1 MRLDFHLHTHCSDGS
16 IPPRELYH
24 MAKKQRLKA
33 WSVTDHDTC
42 IAYDDLPTDDPS
54 LFCGVEITTSF
65 EQHEIHVV
73 ALGVDRHDTQFADF
87 LRSIRD
93 IRRER
98 ADKMLQAINA
108 EFHQSIQ
115 LSDVQTSHAD
125 VITRLHLAIAMQ
137 QRNLIRYRGAFFSEL
152 MTEERMQQLQLPEY
166 PSVAEAAAQVH
177 AVGAQAILAHPARY
191 ASIDLVERILQAD
204 LDGLE
209 VKFPNCDPAWEHQ
222 LRRIAADRS
231 YVLSCGS
238 DLHWPGRRQ
247 PGDCRLSHAEA
258 APLLQRLGW
267 VDPLKS

>member
-1 MRLDFHLHTHCSDGS
+1 
-16 IPPRELYH
+16 

-42 IAYDDLPTDDPS
+42 VAYDELPSDDET
-54 LFCGVEITTSF
+54 LFCGVEVTTAF

-73 ALGVDRHDTQFADF
+73 ALGVDRHDPGFSAF
-87 LRSIRD
+87 LGGIREV
-93 IRRER
+93 RRER
-98 ADKMLQAINA
+98 AEKMLQSINA
-108 EFHQSIQ
+108 EMGQNLQ

-125 VITRLHLAIAMQ
+125 VITRLHVAVALQ

-152 MTEERMQQLQLPEY
+152 MTEERMQQLDLPPY
-166 PSVAEAAAQVH
+166 PSVAEAAAQIH

-191 ASIDLVERILQAD
+191 ASLDLVERIMREG

-209 VKFPNCDPAWEHQ
+209 VKFPNCDPAWEQQ
-222 LRRIAADRS
+222 LRRIAEARG
-231 YVLSCGS
+231 YVFSCGS

-267 VDPLKS
+267 SDPLKS